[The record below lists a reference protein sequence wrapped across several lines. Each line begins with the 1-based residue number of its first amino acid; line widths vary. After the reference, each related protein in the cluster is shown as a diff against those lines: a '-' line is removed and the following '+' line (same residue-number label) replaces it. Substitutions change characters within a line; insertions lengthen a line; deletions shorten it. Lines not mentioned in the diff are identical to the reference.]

1 VDAAAS
7 VPSPFQY
14 AKSSHA
20 VIRLEEFMR
29 FGLFVSVSALVLA
42 GALGNV
48 ACAPNLA
55 PVYSPSSPAGLSIS
69 GTPYTAEQVEN
80 AVVQGATSR
89 GWVIVQRT
97 PGTVIADI
105 NSGGHGARVRV
116 LVTEG
121 GWRIVHESSSP
132 SLKYGQD
139 ARHGEVIHRRYNH
152 WVRLLDESVRQALVM
167 QSSGGYAP
175 APGAPPP
182 AAPPPEA
189 VPAPG

>member
-1 VDAAAS
+1 
-7 VPSPFQY
+7 
-14 AKSSHA
+14 
-20 VIRLEEFMR
+20 MR
-29 FGLFVSVSALVLA
+29 FGLIVAVSALVLA

-55 PVYSPSSPAGLSIS
+55 PVYSPSSPAGL
-69 GTPYTAEQVEN
+69 GLNGAPYSAEQVEN
-80 AVVQGATSR
+80 AVVMGATAK
-89 GWVIVQRT
+89 GWVVVQRT

-105 NSGGHGARVRV
+105 NSGGHGARVRI

-139 ARHGEVIHRRYNH
+139 ATHGEVIHRRYNH
-152 WVRLLDESVRQALVM
+152 WVRLLDESIRQALVM

-175 APGAPPP
+175 PGAPP
-182 AAPPPEA
+182 AAPPPA
-189 VPAPG
+189 AGPAAPAPG

>member
-1 VDAAAS
+1 
-7 VPSPFQY
+7 
-14 AKSSHA
+14 
-20 VIRLEEFMR
+20 VIRPEDFMR
-29 FGLFVSVSALVLA
+29 FGLIAAVSALVLA

-55 PVYSPSSPAGLSIS
+55 PVYSPSSPAGLSVN

-80 AVVQGATSR
+80 AVVQGASAK
-89 GWVIVQRT
+89 GWVVVQRT

-132 SLKYGQD
+132 SLKYAQD
-139 ARHGEVIHRRYNH
+139 PKHGEIIHRRYNH
-152 WVRLLDESVRQALVM
+152 WAKQLDEAIRQALVM
-167 QSSGGYAP
+167 SSSGGYAP
-175 APGAPPP
+175 MPGAPPPAPPP
-182 AAPPPEA
+182 AAPPPA
-189 VPAPG
+189 PAPG